1 MYILKIT
8 VLLFSLFLA
17 QINGIFM
24 GTGNK
29 FTISRVR
36 YNTVLR
42 NGGIIS
48 PPERN
53 RIHPRFRCEGRVDL
67 TAIFYRSINYRKFWI
82 IGNLQRIIDIN

>member
-1 MYILKIT
+1 
-8 VLLFSLFLA
+8 
-17 QINGIFM
+17 M

-53 RIHPRFRCEGRVDL
+53 RIHPRFRCEGRVDTDIL
-67 TAIFYRSINYRKFWI
+67 LLDKLSEF
-82 IGNLQRIIDIN
+82 IGNFGLSETFRELLILIRKI

>member
-8 VLLFSLFLA
+8 VLLLTSFLA

-29 FTISRVR
+29 FTISRSI
-36 YNTVLR
+36 TVLR

-53 RIHPRFRCEGRVDL
+53 RIHPRFRCEGRVD
-67 TAIFYRSINYRKFWI
+67 T
-82 IGNLQRIIDIN
+82 DILSLN